1 MQADWQS
8 GFSAAVLD
16 PNRPLPPGVNGKK
29 RFAVY
34 RNNVVLGLTAA
45 LAANFPA
52 IKRLVGDAFFA
63 HMAKIFVSANPPR
76 SRLLAEY
83 GGAFPDF
90 LGRFEPL
97 AAYPYM
103 PHVARLELAWLAAFH
118 EADAAPLAGEE
129 LAGLAPEQLAQ
140 TRFIAHP
147 ATRLLAF
154 PYAAVSIM
162 AANRRSEPVP
172 VIDPAPAEFG
182 LVTRPQLDV
191 HVTRVSASAH
201 AFLASLL
208 ADQSLGE
215 AADLALKQDQTF
227 DLAANLRCML
237 AAGVFSKIH

>member
-1 MQADWQS
+1 MQASWQT
-8 GFSAAVLD
+8 GFSAAVLNPD
-16 PNRPLPPGVNGKK
+16 HPLPIGINGKK

-52 IKRLVGDAFFA
+52 IKRLVGDEFFA
-63 HMAKIFVSANPPR
+63 RMAKIFVSANPPQ
-76 SRLLAEY
+76 SRLLAQY

-147 ATRLLAF
+147 ATRLLAL
-154 PYAAVSIM
+154 PCAAVSIM
-162 AANRRSEPVP
+162 AANRSSEPVP
-172 VIDPAPAEFG
+172 AIDPAPAEFG
-182 LVTRPQLDV
+182 LVTRPHLEV
-191 HVTRVSASAH
+191 HVAHVSASTH
-201 AFLASLL
+201 AFLTSLL
-208 ADQSLGE
+208 QGKSLGE
-215 AADLALKQDQTF
+215 AASCASEQDQAF
-227 DLAANLRCML
+227 DLAANLQCML
-237 AAGVFSKIH
+237 AAGVFTKTH